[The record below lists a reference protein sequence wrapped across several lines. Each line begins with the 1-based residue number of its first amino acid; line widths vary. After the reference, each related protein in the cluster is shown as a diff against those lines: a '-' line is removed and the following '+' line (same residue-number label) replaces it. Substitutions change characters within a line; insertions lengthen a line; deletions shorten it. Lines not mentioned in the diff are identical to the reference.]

1 MKPEKVEFLLHSIKE
16 ALGKEIQV
24 TNSKKDK
31 FISVDIQTGT
41 SDFRNLE
48 NYGKKYGIWEI
59 QENGG
64 YGTAVIPTERFWYR
78 YNLKPELVTLVKTVE
93 NYNTRYKY
101 LEDLKESGKLYVRKD
116 ISNISV
122 GDYAYGY
129 GLVKSVDKVKRKIT
143 CVSLFTTEDYLGNK
157 FTKLVYKTYP
167 FYEITNFASDKPASE
182 ETVEEYDTE
191 KRIFPE
197 ITEHPFSNLEMD
209 VLLSD
214 VHRIKIIHE
223 RGELNLNVESG
234 MPYFSS
240 FEGGTFYDLYKVF
253 HKDFYNSPHTK
264 LAREFISKLKKYFST
279 FDKTEKYWIETNNDV
294 LTIYL
299 FNPNQVVPSIQH
311 WKMTW
316 EEYAQTVYISSGQKE
331 AIQNAWAKVV
341 KPTNKAAYNQLLEE
355 WWEANNPHRKLVL
368 KAYSEGKPVPTH
380 ILKFYKLMKNNIL
393 AGLQGFGFV
402 PGLPSVGD
410 KVYST
415 NSTTIY
421 TVGAAAWQTGAPI
434 GTTPLTKITEA
445 GKYIGKVRSI
455 KGDIIT
461 LDYDKPRF
469 VKYSEVQKEGTPGSA
484 PNPNVPAPFGP
495 GTTEPPK
502 PETDTNSNATGS
514 SIKKYLPLALA
525 AAAGLA
531 LYSMS
536 SGGTGRRKKKKSG
549 LFGPGTKT
557 IPVKIGNQ
565 TMKIHL
571 KTTEV
576 K

>member
-1 MKPEKVEFLLHSIKE
+1 M
-16 ALGKEIQV
+16 
-24 TNSKKDK
+24 
-31 FISVDIQTGT
+31 
-41 SDFRNLE
+41 
-48 NYGKKYGIWEI
+48 
-59 QENGG
+59 
-64 YGTAVIPTERFWYR
+64 
-78 YNLKPELVTLVKTVE
+78 KTVE
-93 NYNTRYKY
+93 DYNTRYKY
-101 LEDLKESGKLYVRKD
+101 LEQLKESGKLYVRKD

-122 GDYAYGY
+122 GDYVRVDSLRSYQD
-129 GLVKSVDKVKRKIT
+129 GLVKSIDKSKRRLTYTRPK
-143 CVSLFTTEDYLGNK
+143 TTEDHLGNK
-157 FTKLVYKTYP
+157 TTKLVSKTVT
-167 FYEITNFASDKPASE
+167 FSDVSQFVSDKPESE
-182 ETVEEYDTE
+182 EKIEEHDTE
-191 KRIFPE
+191 QRIFTE
-197 ITEHPFSNLEMD
+197 ITERAFSNLEMD
-209 VLLSD
+209 IILSD
-214 VHRIKIIHE
+214 ARKVKVIHE
-223 RGELNLNVESG
+223 RGELNLHAGDHFREL
-234 MPYFSS
+234 YH
-240 FEGGTFYDLYKVF
+240 TFRS
-253 HKDFYNSPHTK
+253 DFYNRKETE
-264 LAREFISKLKKYFST
+264 RVRQFITDLKKYFST
-279 FDKTEKYWIETNNDV
+279 FGKIEKYWVQSVTRYDEEIGYSILV

-299 FNPNQVVPSIQH
+299 FDPRQGVPSAPAFVPSVEIQH
-311 WKMTW
+311 WKLTW

-341 KPTNKAAYNQLLEE
+341 KPTNKKDYNQLLEE

-380 ILKFYKLMKNNIL
+380 ILKFYKIMKNNIL
-393 AGLQGFGFV
+393 SGLQGFGFV
-402 PGLPSVGD
+402 PDLPSVIKVGD

-415 NSTTIY
+415 NNTTIY

-445 GKYIGKVRSI
+445 GKYIGKVKSI
-455 KGDIIT
+455 KGDVIT

-469 VKYSEVQKEGTPGSA
+469 VKYSEVQKEGTPGGA

-502 PETDTNSNATGS
+502 PEPDTSTGS
-514 SIKKYLPLALA
+514 GMKKYLPLALA

-536 SGGTGRRKKKKSG
+536 SGGSGRRKKKRSG
-549 LFGPGTKT
+549 LFGTYHGRNGVKT

>member
-1 MKPEKVEFLLHSIKE
+1 MKKKTKTWDSKRWNKLWDRQHS
-16 ALGKEIQV
+16 
-24 TNSKKDK
+24 
-31 FISVDIQTGT
+31 
-41 SDFRNLE
+41 
-48 NYGKKYGIWEI
+48 
-59 QENGG
+59 
-64 YGTAVIPTERFWYR
+64 
-78 YNLKPELVTLVKTVE
+78 KPELVTLVKTVE
-93 NYNTRYKY
+93 EYDIRYKY
-101 LEDLKESGKLYVRKD
+101 LEDLKESGKLFIRKD

-122 GDYAYGY
+122 GDFISIDGAYTFYAMESRYSKDYGF
-129 GLVKSVDKVKRKIT
+129 VKSIDNVKKRLTYTRPK
-143 CVSLFTTEDYLGNK
+143 TTEDHLGNK
-157 FTKLVYKTYP
+157 TTKLVAKTVT
-167 FYEITNFASDKPASE
+167 FSDVTQFASDKPASK
-182 ETVEEYDTE
+182 ETIQEFDTE
-191 KRIFPE
+191 QRIFTE
-197 ITEHPFSNLEMD
+197 ITERAFSNLEMD
-209 VLLSD
+209 IILSD
-214 VHRIKIIHE
+214 ARKVKVIHE
-223 RGELNLNVESG
+223 RGELNLHAGDHFREL
-234 MPYFSS
+234 YH
-240 FEGGTFYDLYKVF
+240 TFRS
-253 HKDFYNSPHTK
+253 DFYNRKETE
-264 LAREFISKLKKYFST
+264 RVRQFITDLKKYFST
-279 FDKTEKYWIETNNDV
+279 FGKIEKYWVQSVTRYDEEIGYSILV

-299 FNPNQVVPSIQH
+299 FDPRQGVPSAPAFVPSVEIQH
-311 WKMTW
+311 WKLTW
-316 EEYAQTVYISSGQKE
+316 EEYAKTIYISSGQKE
-331 AIQNAWAKVV
+331 AIQNAWAKVI

-380 ILKFYKLMKNNIL
+380 ILKFYKIMKNNIL
-393 AGLQGFGFV
+393 SGLQGFGFV
-402 PGLPSVGD
+402 PGLPSVIKVGD

-415 NSTTIY
+415 SSTTIY

-455 KGDIIT
+455 KGDVIT

-469 VKYSEVQKEGTPGSA
+469 VKYSEVQKEGTPGGA

-502 PETDTNSNATGS
+502 PETDTNANTTGS
-514 SIKKYLPLALA
+514 SMKKYLPLALA

-536 SGGTGRRKKKKSG
+536 SGGSGRRKKKRSG
-549 LFGPGTKT
+549 LFGTYHGRNGVKT

>member
-1 MKPEKVEFLLHSIKE
+1 M
-16 ALGKEIQV
+16 
-24 TNSKKDK
+24 
-31 FISVDIQTGT
+31 
-41 SDFRNLE
+41 
-48 NYGKKYGIWEI
+48 
-59 QENGG
+59 
-64 YGTAVIPTERFWYR
+64 
-78 YNLKPELVTLVKTVE
+78 KTVE
-93 NYNTRYKY
+93 DYNTRYKY

-143 CVSLFTTEDYLGNK
+143 CVSPFTTEDYLGNK
-157 FTKLVYKTYP
+157 FTKLVSKTGP
-167 FYEITNFASDKPASE
+167 FSDVTKFASDKPASE

-197 ITEHPFSNLEMD
+197 ITERSFSNLEMD

-214 VHRIKIIHE
+214 ADRIKIIHE
-223 RGELNLNVESG
+223 RGEVMLNPKSA
-234 MPYFSS
+234 MPFKNM
-240 FEGGTFYDLYKVF
+240 TFYDLYKQF
-253 HKDFYNSPHTK
+253 HVDFYNSPYYTKEIAQFFTK
-264 LAREFISKLKKYFST
+264 LRKYFST
-279 FDKTEKYWIETNNDV
+279 FGKIEHVWLQTKFQND
-294 LTIYL
+294 LTILEIYL
-299 FNPNQVVPSIQH
+299 YNPNNLKDLEH
-311 WKMTW
+311 WELTW

-393 AGLQGFGFV
+393 SGLQGFGFV
-402 PGLPSVGD
+402 PGLPSVIKVGD

-445 GKYIGKVRSI
+445 GKYIGKVKSI

-469 VKYSEVQKEGTPGSA
+469 VKYSEVQKEGTPGGA

-502 PETDTNSNATGS
+502 PETDTNANTTGS
-514 SIKKYLPLALA
+514 SMKKYLPLALA

-536 SGGTGRRKKKKSG
+536 SGGSGRRKKKRSG
-549 LFGPGTKT
+549 LFGTYHGRNGVKT